1 LKDSVSSSPAFVL
14 DEVEVTQ
21 ALEILANLRK
31 QCGCK
36 VLYSIKALPLCS
48 VMEMAKTLVDGF
60 SVSSLFEA
68 RLADEVLAGEGS
80 IHLTTPGIRLDELD
94 ELSSLC
100 SHISFNS
107 LSQYQ
112 RFSGLAKAQASIG
125 LRLNPKLSFVHD
137 DRFDPCRQY
146 SKLGVDI
153 DELLRSACLGQIE
166 GLHVHNVFSATD
178 FKPLIKTVEKLRSH
192 CLQNVGKGRE
202 HDCMDAGGRAMHGAI
217 AEERKL
223 LGKGLARLKWLN
235 LGGGYLFNQIED
247 RRPFID
253 LVNKLRKDFSLEVY
267 IEPGKAVVGRA
278 GHLMATVLDSFI
290 SDGKAIAILDTS
302 VNHNPEVFE
311 YQRQPELHEHDPNG
325 QYAAVL
331 VGCTCLAG
339 DVFGEY
345 RFKEPLVVGG
355 RVIFKNVG
363 AYSLIKAN
371 RFNGYNLPDIYV
383 SDSDRLK
390 KLKHYSY
397 QDYRQQWRADL

>member
-1 LKDSVSSSPAFVL
+1 MDFQALKNDVSSSPAFVL
-14 DEVEVTQ
+14 DETGIINTLKELDT
-21 ALEILANLRK
+21 LRH

-36 VLYSIKALPLCS
+36 VLYAIKALPFSS
-48 VMEMAKTLVDGF
+48 VMDMAKPWVDGF

-68 RLADEVLAGEGS
+68 RLADEMVLQGSPQGLAGQGS

-94 ELSSLC
+94 ELSLLC

-107 LSQYQ
+107 LTQYQ
-112 RFSGLAKAQASIG
+112 RYSEVAQAQASIG
-125 LRLNPKLSFVHD
+125 LRVNPKLSFLHD
-137 DRFDPCRQY
+137 DRFDPCRPY

-153 DELLRSACLGQIE
+153 EELFRSTCLGQIQ

-178 FKPLIKTVEKLRSH
+178 FTPLIKTIEKLRSYF
-192 CLQNVGKGRE
+192 GKN
-202 HDCMDAGGRAMHGAI
+202 
-217 AEERKL
+217 
-223 LGKGLARLKWLN
+223 LAQLDWLN

-247 RRPFID
+247 HRPFID
-253 LVNKLRKDFSLEVY
+253 LINNLKNDFGLEVY
-267 IEPGKAVVGRA
+267 IEPGKAIAGRA

-290 SDGKAIAILDTS
+290 SGGKTIAILDTS

-331 VGCTCLAG
+331 AGCTCLAG

-345 RFKEPLVVGG
+345 RFKEPLKVGG

-371 RFNGYNLPDIYV
+371 RFNGCNLPDIYV
-383 SDSDRLK
+383 SDSGQIK
-390 KLKHYSY
+390 KLKHYTY
-397 QDYRQQWRADL
+397 QDYRLQWLAD

>member
-1 LKDSVSSSPAFVL
+1 MNFQSLKNDVSSSPAFVL
-14 DEVEVTQ
+14 DEAAIIK
-21 ALEILANLRK
+21 ALKDLDALRH

-36 VLYSIKALPLCS
+36 VLYSIKSLPFSS
-48 VMEMAKTLVDGF
+48 VMEMAKPWVDGF

-68 RLADEVLAGEGS
+68 RLADEVLAGQGS
-80 IHLTTPGIRLDELD
+80 IHLTTPGIRADELD
-94 ELSSLC
+94 ELSLLC

-112 RFSGLAKAQASIG
+112 RFYEAANAQASIG
-125 LRLNPKLSFVHD
+125 LRLNPKLSFLHD
-137 DRFDPCRQY
+137 DRFNPCRQY

-153 DELLRSACLGQIE
+153 EELFRSTCLDRIQ

-178 FKPLIKTVEKLRSH
+178 FTPLIKTVEKLQSY
-192 CLQNVGKGRE
+192 LG
-202 HDCMDAGGRAMHGAI
+202 
-217 AEERKL
+217 ER
-223 LGKGLARLKWLN
+223 LAQLKWLN

-247 RRPFID
+247 HRPFID
-253 LVNKLRKDFSLEVY
+253 LVNKLKNDFSLEIY

-278 GHLMATVLDSFI
+278 GHLMSTVIDSFD
-290 SDGKAIAILDTS
+290 SDGKTIVILDTS

-311 YQRQPELHEHDPNG
+311 YQRQPELYEHDPNG

-331 VGCTCLAG
+331 VGSTCLAG

-345 RFKEPLVVGG
+345 RFKESLQVGDS
-355 RVIFKNVG
+355 VIFKNLG

-383 SDSDRLK
+383 SNSSRIK
-390 KLKHYSY
+390 KLKHYTY
-397 QDYRQQWRADL
+397 QDYRQQWRADR